1 MSEEEILKLT
11 DKNVIPD
18 DDYIFSII
26 GEKKTLWLALMAWLS
41 ENYKESSG
49 SWNFYNDG
57 KQWIFKMV
65 YKKKTLF
72 WISLLKYTFK
82 VTFYLGDK
90 AEPLIESSDL
100 NAKIKEDFKKGPRY
114 GKIRG
119 ITIKM
124 MDIEDF
130 ESVKILAGIKV
141 KMK

>member
-1 MSEEEILKLT
+1 MPEEEIFKLA
-11 DKNVIPD
+11 DKDVIPV

-26 GEKKTLWLALMAWLS
+26 GEKKTLWLALMAWVS

-49 SWNFYNDG
+49 SWNYYNDG

-65 YKKKTLF
+65 FKKKTLF
-72 WISLLKYTFK
+72 WSSLLRDAFR
-82 VTFYLGDK
+82 VTFYFGDK
-90 AEPLIESSDL
+90 AAPLIDSSNLDD
-100 NAKIKEDFKKGPRY
+100 KIKEDFRNGPHY

-119 ITIKM
+119 ITVKIL
-124 MDIEDF
+124 DTHDL